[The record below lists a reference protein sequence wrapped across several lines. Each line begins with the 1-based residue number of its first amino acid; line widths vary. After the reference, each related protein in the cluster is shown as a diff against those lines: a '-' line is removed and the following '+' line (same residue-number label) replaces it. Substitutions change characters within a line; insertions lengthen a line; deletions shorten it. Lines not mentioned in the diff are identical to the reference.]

1 MRWLALDYPY
11 VMTRD
16 VATIPARDDDDDLA
30 APRDPQPSQPRGSLL
45 DPQTMPP
52 KAMSPSS
59 LIERTYQPKR
69 GMGILCLNTIEEALG
84 QGGAPPIRECS
95 FTGYLKYKPTV
106 FYGNERAVE
115 LCRLFERKGSVFSIS
130 EYLERNKVKFA
141 AATLQGWALTW
152 WNSQVATLG
161 NLRIANGIS
170 VCTEWFADHHGK
182 STPPTHNTDL
192 REDEPVHPE
201 PAPVILDHAPLHPK
215 GYLSDV
221 EEEDDVEEDPEE
233 EPEPE
238 PEPKPEEEILS
249 RSKMG
254 QLVADLS
261 RQLQEMKEGDSRENK
276 VLREMLKTTQ
286 ERAEYH
292 HESAEYYRHY
302 VRYDPTT
309 DPAMRARLDDPYV
322 IARDVATVPARDDDD
337 LVAPKEPTM
346 PPKAMSQA
354 AIEQLITQ
362 RVNAA
367 LTVDRATR
375 NTIGG
380 SRGNVGGNRGQG
392 GAPPIRECSFTGYLK
407 YKPTVFYGNERA
419 GELCR
424 LFERKGS
431 VFSISE
437 YLERNKVKFAAA
449 TLQGWA
455 LTWWNSQ
462 VATLGLEVANG
473 KSCTELKTLMKE
485 EFYPAKEIQRME
497 SELWNLRV
505 KDYNITA
512 YTQRFNELI
521 LLCPEMVPTEKKKYN
536 NQRQGNARAMT
547 TAQNEVF
554 GQGGPTPKCN
564 RYGVCHFG
572 RCLPKCDKYR
582 KIGNKGR
589 DCRGKAVATG
599 VNTQPIKSLCDR
611 DVVHHQG
618 PNVVTGTF
626 LLNNRYANVLFD
638 SGSDKSFV
646 NTSFL
651 RLIDINPVKLNTSY
665 EVELADGKIVSTNT
679 ILRGFTLTLVNHFF
693 EIDFMPIELGT
704 FDVVIRMD
712 WLVARDAVIARKYI
726 EGGCQLFVV
735 HVTKEETI
743 ERSLKDVLVIRDFP
757 EVFPEDLPGLP
768 PLVEFRIEL
777 VPGAAPVARA
787 PYRLAPTEM
796 KELSVQL
803 QELSEKG
810 LFTQAHRLRE
820 LRCHVIDS
828 KAVQVDPAK
837 IKAIRIRKN
846 KKYEWGEEEEEAFQL
861 LKQKLCCAPI
871 LALPEGSEDF
881 VVYCDALLKG
891 FGAVLMQREKVIAY
905 ASWQLKTHEENYTTH
920 DLELEVWIELLND
933 YDCEIRYHPGKANI
947 VVDVSN
953 HDPAK
958 IKAIR
963 IRKNKKYEW
972 GEEEE
977 EAFQLLKQK
986 LCCAPI
992 LALPEGSEDFVV
1004 YCDALLKGF
1013 GAVLMQREKVI
1024 AYASWQLKT
1033 HEENYTT
1040 HDLELEVVVFAL
1052 RL

>member
-1 MRWLALDYPY
+1 
-11 VMTRD
+11 
-16 VATIPARDDDDDLA
+16 
-30 APRDPQPSQPRGSLL
+30 
-45 DPQTMPP
+45 
-52 KAMSPSS
+52 
-59 LIERTYQPKR
+59 
-69 GMGILCLNTIEEALG
+69 
-84 QGGAPPIRECS
+84 
-95 FTGYLKYKPTV
+95 
-106 FYGNERAVE
+106 
-115 LCRLFERKGSVFSIS
+115 
-130 EYLERNKVKFA
+130 
-141 AATLQGWALTW
+141 
-152 WNSQVATLG
+152 
-161 NLRIANGIS
+161 
-170 VCTEWFADHHGK
+170 
-182 STPPTHNTDL
+182 
-192 REDEPVHPE
+192 
-201 PAPVILDHAPLHPK
+201 
-215 GYLSDV
+215 
-221 EEEDDVEEDPEE
+221 
-233 EPEPE
+233 
-238 PEPKPEEEILS
+238 
-249 RSKMG
+249 
-254 QLVADLS
+254 
-261 RQLQEMKEGDSRENK
+261 
-276 VLREMLKTTQ
+276 
-286 ERAEYH
+286 
-292 HESAEYYRHY
+292 
-302 VRYDPTT
+302 
-309 DPAMRARLDDPYV
+309 
-322 IARDVATVPARDDDD
+322 
-337 LVAPKEPTM
+337 
-346 PPKAMSQA
+346 
-354 AIEQLITQ
+354 
-362 RVNAA
+362 
-367 LTVDRATR
+367 
-375 NTIGG
+375 
-380 SRGNVGGNRGQG
+380 
-392 GAPPIRECSFTGYLK
+392 
-407 YKPTVFYGNERA
+407 
-419 GELCR
+419 
-424 LFERKGS
+424 
-431 VFSISE
+431 
-437 YLERNKVKFAAA
+437 
-449 TLQGWA
+449 
-455 LTWWNSQ
+455 
-462 VATLGLEVANG
+462 
-473 KSCTELKTLMKE
+473 
-485 EFYPAKEIQRME
+485 
-497 SELWNLRV
+497 
-505 KDYNITA
+505 
-512 YTQRFNELI
+512 
-521 LLCPEMVPTEKKKYN
+521 
-536 NQRQGNARAMT
+536 MT

-820 LRCHVIDS
+820 LRFQEQGRARGTLEDDLGIAQEGAIICKILEIEAIEGFSLIS
-828 KAVQVDPAK
+828 KP
-837 IKAIRIRKN
+837 
-846 KKYEWGEEEEEAFQL
+846 L
-861 LKQKLCCAPI
+861 TKLI
-871 LALPEGSEDF
+871 
-881 VVYCDALLKG
+881 
-891 FGAVLMQREKVIAY
+891 Q
-905 ASWQLKTHEENYTTH
+905 
-920 DLELEVWIELLND
+920 
-933 YDCEIRYHPGKANI
+933 
-947 VVDVSN
+947 
-953 HDPAK
+953 
-958 IKAIR
+958 
-963 IRKNKKYEW
+963 KNKKYEW